1 MPVSAQSANCNS
13 HQAVAERLFEG
24 YGEYPVSVAI
34 GAGGVLVETWAN
46 LETGSWSITVTEPGG
61 LTCLVASGELF
72 QLVDL
77 PIPGEE
83 M

>member
-1 MPVSAQSANCNS
+1 
-13 HQAVAERLFEG
+13 
-24 YGEYPVSVAI
+24 
-34 GAGGVLVETWAN
+34 
-46 LETGSWSITVTEPGG
+46 VTEPGG

-83 M
+83 MWL